1 MKTSTPSLN
10 WLVCGLLLGTTAYS
24 CKTKDVSSITPVTY
38 TFAGFD
44 NVKLPEVTPTAPAAV
59 SVTAGSITSSTMAA
73 AVSAGLNSIAAS
85 GQVPASVQQA
95 GAAVGQAVSASRASE
110 LASSLNPDMIS
121 SGTMSADMKKELSAL
136 ANNAALKA
144 YMPSYTLPTV
154 NGKPVGARVG
164 AGGITLVAVANATQ
178 QDGSSDA
185 CRQAASAAYTAVVQS
200 LDATRTSQN
209 TAINNNYTQLET
221 AANAEV
227 ASCQASVPTR
237 YTDLRTTLRTQL
249 NSSLATLNSVRAT
262 TGDALYNQL
271 ALMMYVGYVQALTNV
286 DTIQAADLNVCT
298 ATRDAK
304 IAAAKTAR
312 DSDLNRITTNYNT
325 VLSTAATVRD
335 RAVASCHNQGNGG

>member
-59 SVTAGSITSSTMAA
+59 SVTAGGVTSSTLAA
-73 AVSAGLNSIAAS
+73 AVSAGLSSIASS

-154 NGKPVGARVG
+154 NGKAVGARVG
-164 AGGITLVAVANATQ
+164 AGGITLVPVTNATQ

-185 CRQAASAAYTAVVQS
+185 CRQAAATAYNTVVQS
-200 LDATRTSQN
+200 LDAARTSQN
-209 TAINNNYTQLET
+209 TAINSNYTQLET

-227 ASCQASVPTR
+227 ASCQSSAPTR
-237 YTDLRTTLRTQL
+237 YTEQRSSLRTQL
-249 NSSLATLNSVRAT
+249 NSSLATLNSVRT
-262 TGDALYNQL
+262 TMGEALYNQMS
-271 ALMMYVGYVQALTNV
+271 LMMLAGYAQALTGF
-286 DTIQAADLNVCT
+286 DTVQAADLNVCT

-312 DSDLNRITTNYNT
+312 DSDLNRVTTNYNT
-325 VLSTAATVRD
+325 VLGTAATVRNQ
-335 RAVASCHNQGNGG
+335 AITSCHNQGNGG

>member
-59 SVTAGSITSSTMAA
+59 SVTAGGVTSSTLAA
-73 AVSAGLNSIAAS
+73 AVSAGLSSIASS

-154 NGKPVGARVG
+154 NGKAVGARVG
-164 AGGITLVAVANATQ
+164 AGGITLVPVANATQ

-185 CRQAASAAYTAVVQS
+185 CRQAAATAYNTVVQS
-200 LDATRTSQN
+200 LDAARTSQN
-209 TAINNNYTQLET
+209 TAINSNYTQLET

-227 ASCQASVPTR
+227 ASCQSSAPTR
-237 YTDLRTTLRTQL
+237 YTEQRSSLRTQL
-249 NSSLATLNSVRAT
+249 NSSLATLNSVRT
-262 TGDALYNQL
+262 TMGEALYNQMS
-271 ALMMYVGYVQALTNV
+271 LMMFAGYAQALTGF
-286 DTIQAADLNVCT
+286 DTVQAADLNVCT

-312 DSDLNRITTNYNT
+312 DSDLNRVTTNYNT
-325 VLSTAATVRD
+325 VLGTAATIRNQ
-335 RAVASCHNQGNGG
+335 AITSCHNQGNGG